1 MSASASTAN
10 GSGRRR
16 SRWRRLRRLLLGIA
30 GVFALAMLCGT
41 AYEFWSRAQ
50 AARRHPA
57 PGKLVDIGG
66 RRMQIDCR
74 GEGRPTV
81 VFEAGLD
88 MHGSLSWAVVHDDV
102 AGITRACAYSRAGIM
117 WSDPHAGPQN
127 GTTVAADLH
136 ALLANAG
143 EKPPFVLVGHS
154 LGGPYAMT
162 YTKNYGDQVAGLVFV
177 DASHPDQTRRFEEAH
192 PKSDKD
198 KASGEKT
205 AALMAVAA
213 KLTWNGWV
221 RIAAASLLPSPAKR
235 ATPVTD
241 AVQREMLD
249 FAPTSLDAAFK
260 ESNAV
265 EDTLAEAGK
274 LRQLGER
281 PLVVLT
287 AAMLYSDDVLKVAG
301 MTREQADRMAATW
314 KALHDDEARWSQ
326 RSEHD
331 VLDDSTHYIQFDRPD
346 AVVAAVRKVVEQV
359 RAASPP
365 ATPDSTQPAVAASSG
380 SAAP

>member
-1 MSASASTAN
+1 
-10 GSGRRR
+10 
-16 SRWRRLRRLLLGIA
+16 
-30 GVFALAMLCGT
+30 MLCGT
-41 AYEFWSRAQ
+41 AYEFWSRGQ
-50 AARRHPA
+50 AVRRHPA

-74 GEGRPTV
+74 GEGQPTV

-88 MHGSLSWAVVHDDV
+88 MHGSLSWAAVQDDV
-102 AGITRACAYSRAGIM
+102 ARTTRACAYSRAGIM
-117 WSDPHAGPQN
+117 WSDPQAGPQN

-177 DASHPDQTRRFEEAH
+177 DASHPDQTWRFEEAN
-192 PKSDKD
+192 PKSEKD

-213 KLTWNGWV
+213 KLAWSGWV

-249 FAPTSLDAAFK
+249 FAPTSLDAALR

-274 LRQLGER
+274 LRQLGDR

-287 AAMLYSDDVLKVAG
+287 AAMLYSDEILKMTG
-301 MTREQADRMAATW
+301 MTREQADKMAATW

-346 AVVAAVRKVVEQV
+346 AVIAAVRKVVEQV
-359 RAASPP
+359 RAPSPP
-365 ATPDSTQPAVAASSG
+365 APSS

>member
-1 MSASASTAN
+1 MKTSHVPARS
-10 GSGRRR
+10 R
-16 SRWRRLRRLLLGIA
+16 SRWRWLKRLLLGVA
-30 GVFALAMLCGT
+30 AVFALALLCGT

-57 PGKLVDIGG
+57 PGKLVDVGG
-66 RRMQIDCR
+66 RSMQIDCR
-74 GEGRPTV
+74 GEGQPTV

-88 MHGSLSWAVVHDDV
+88 MNGSLSWAAVQDDV
-102 AGITRACAYSRAGIM
+102 ARTTRACAYSRAGIM

-127 GTTVAADLH
+127 ASTVAADLH
-136 ALLANAG
+136 TLLANAG

-177 DASHPDQTRRFEEAH
+177 DASHPDQTQRFEAAD
-192 PKSDKD
+192 PKSEKD
-198 KASGEKT
+198 KAAGEKM
-205 AALMAVAA
+205 AAMMAMAA
-213 KLTWNGWV
+213 KLTWSGAV
-221 RIAAASLLPSPAKR
+221 RVAAANLLPSPAKQ

-241 AVQREMLD
+241 AVQAQMLD
-249 FAPTSLDAAFK
+249 FAPTSLDAMLK
-260 ESNAV
+260 ESTAV

-274 LRQLGER
+274 LRQLGDR

-287 AAMLYSDDVLKVAG
+287 AAMLYSDEVLKVAG
-301 MTREQADRMAATW
+301 MTREQADRMATTW
-314 KALHDDEARWSQ
+314 KALHDDEASWSR

-346 AVVAAVRKVVEQV
+346 AVIAVVRKVVEQV
-359 RAASPP
+359 RAPSAP
-365 ATPDSTQPAVAASSG
+365 AQPDSAQPAVAAPSG
-380 SAAP
+380 IAAP